1 MKYLKRFNEE
11 LRSRTYLSASYKRK
25 KSAEKLTGKNKENAL
40 KSAAE
45 LHDWASKTELKEY
58 YKSWEE
64 KLSIYSK
71 YGKITGYVAGEPI
84 DFYCDITFDS
94 FAFSDNFENQKAQNP
109 DEFDASIFLMVWLI
123 PTTKEDVDKCLETLP
138 SDYFGSG
145 AFQAFYINI
154 DFKVKNDEVKFE
166 DLLVYAEEEVG
177 IELTP
182 NTGFKLK
189 EMFVKLFSD
198 KSLNYPSSANNYET
212 EYEHIEGS
220 MCIENGMSVDY
231 GFELKDVA
239 DYIKTLPKQK
249 FIETPNN

>member
-11 LRSRTYLSASYKRK
+11 LNSQTYLRASYRRK
-25 KSAEKLTGKNKENAL
+25 KSAEQLTGRNKENAL
-40 KSAAE
+40 KSVAE
-45 LHDWASKTELKEY
+45 LHDWAWKTELKES

-64 KLSIYSK
+64 KVSIYSK
-71 YGKITGYVAGEPI
+71 YGKITGYVAGESI
-84 DFYCDITFDS
+84 DFYYDITFDS
-94 FAFSDNFENQKAQNP
+94 MSFSDSFE
-109 DEFDASIFLMVWLI
+109 DEKGKNSNEFSSSIPLMVWMI

-154 DFKVKNDEVKFE
+154 DFKVENDEVKFTDLVVYTE
-166 DLLVYAEEEVG
+166 DEVG

-182 NTGFKLK
+182 NAGFKLK
-189 EMFVKLFSD
+189 EMLVKLFSD
-198 KSLNYPSSANNYET
+198 KSLNYPSSVNNYET
-212 EYEHIEGS
+212 EYENIEAT

-231 GFELKDVA
+231 GFEIKDVA

-249 FIETPNN
+249 FISQQ